1 MTKEKNPRHEDAG
14 ARYSFTIITA
24 IKPDRLTKTMKLNDK
39 GELVKTS
46 GGQILRGRAEVWTA
60 ETLNDF
66 AEALASLGHDQA
78 LTYGRP
84 VTESVHIVTKR
95 AYERAGRPDNAIPRD
110 NEHFQF
116 LAGGGV
122 LFVDYDPD
130 DGTPSKSADEVHAA
144 LYAAV
149 PSLKDK
155 GHIRWLSSSSNIVNT
170 TTGEDLTGERGR
182 RFYFF
187 VTDASDI
194 PRAGAALVTYLWA
207 AGYGY
212 IKVSKAGA
220 LLERTIVDGVV
231 WQPERLDFAA
241 GAYCVK
247 PLEQQRGAPVVVDGP
262 PLDTRR
268 DIPDPPTEI
277 IRLAEQ
283 NKAAAKAAI
292 RPEAEATKIR
302 FIETRASEMEAQSEG
317 NIEQHR
323 QTVRR
328 AVESGVLLGAYP
340 LTVQVADKL
349 QPITVEGVIADPD
362 TYNGCLTCDPLD
374 DEYDNGRLVGK
385 LYLKGTTPRLFTFRH
400 NRTFTLVRD
409 LVRVQIV
416 TGRTADATE
425 RVLQELN
432 SFPDVFDFGGSVVQ
446 VAGGN
451 VYRQDRA
458 SLRQLIGGRFQF
470 YRTKTQPN
478 GGNVEIALEPPA
490 AILDAILS
498 NGTQR
503 QLKRLTAVISAPV
516 MRLDGHLLTAEGYDP
531 DTCLVLELTP

>member
-14 ARYSFTIITA
+14 AKYSFTIITA
-24 IKPDRLTKTMKLNDK
+24 RNPARLTKTMTFKED
-39 GELVKTS
+39 GEIEKAS
-46 GGQILRGRAEVWTA
+46 GGQLLRGHAEVWTA
-60 ETLNDF
+60 ESLNDF
-66 AEALASLGHDQA
+66 AEVLASLGHDQA

-84 VTESVHIVTKR
+84 AADSVRIVTKK
-95 AYERAGRPDNAIPRD
+95 AYQRAGSPDNLVPRD

-116 LAGGGV
+116 PTSGGV
-122 LFVDYDPD
+122 FFIDYDPE
-130 DGTPSKSADEVHAA
+130 DGTTSKGADEVYAA
-144 LYAAV
+144 LCAAV
-149 PSLKDK
+149 PGLQGK

-170 TTGEDLTGERGR
+170 ATGEDLTGERGR

-187 VTDASDI
+187 VTNASDI
-194 PRAGAALVTYLWA
+194 PRAGAALITYLWA

-247 PLEQQRGAPVVVDGP
+247 PLEQQRGAPSVVDGP

-268 DIPDPPTEI
+268 DIPDPPSDI
-277 IRLAEQ
+277 VRLAQQ

-292 RPEAEATKIR
+292 RPAAEAAKAG
-302 FIETRASEMEAQSEG
+302 FIEARASEMETQSG
-317 NIEQHR
+317 GSIEQHR

-340 LTVQVADKL
+340 ITVQLASKL
-349 QPITVEGVIADPD
+349 QPITVEGIIADPD
-362 TYNGCLTCDPLD
+362 TYHGCLTCDPLD

-432 SFPDVFDFGGSVVQ
+432 SFPDVFDFGGGVVQ

-470 YRTKTQPN
+470 YRIKTQPN
-478 GGNVEIALEPPA
+478 GGSVEIALEPPS
-490 AILDAILS
+490 AILEAILS
-498 NGTQR
+498 NGTKR

-516 MRLDGHLLTAEGYDP
+516 MRQDGHLLTAEGYDP
-531 DTCLVLELTP
+531 DTCLVLELAQ

>member
-14 ARYSFTIITA
+14 AKYSFTIITA
-24 IKPDRLTKTMKLNDK
+24 RNPARLTKTMTFKED
-39 GELVKTS
+39 GEIEKAS
-46 GGQILRGRAEVWTA
+46 GGQLLRGHAEVWTA
-60 ETLNDF
+60 ESLNDF
-66 AEALASLGHDQA
+66 AEVLASLGHDQA

-84 VTESVHIVTKR
+84 AADSVRIVTKK
-95 AYERAGRPDNAIPRD
+95 AYQRAGSPDNLVPRD

-116 LAGGGV
+116 PTSGGV
-122 LFVDYDPD
+122 FFIDYDPE
-130 DGTPSKSADEVHAA
+130 DGTTSKGADEVYTA
-144 LYAAV
+144 LCAAV
-149 PSLKDK
+149 PGLQDK
-155 GHIRWLSSSSNIVNT
+155 GHIRWLSSSSNIVNMVS
-170 TTGEDLTGERGR
+170 GEDLTGERGR

-187 VTDASDI
+187 TTNASDI
-194 PRAGAALVTYLWA
+194 PRAGAALITYLWA

-247 PLEQQRGAPVVVDGP
+247 PLEQQRGAPSVVGGP

-277 IRLAEQ
+277 VRLAEQ

-292 RPEAEATKIR
+292 RPEAEAAKIR
-302 FIETRASEMEAQSEG
+302 FIETRASEMEAQSGG

-328 AVESGVLLGAYP
+328 AVESGALVGAYP
-340 LTVQVADKL
+340 LTVQFAGKL
-349 QPITVEGVIADPD
+349 QPVTVEGVIADPD

-432 SFPDVFDFGGSVVQ
+432 SFPDVFDFGGGVVQ
-446 VAGGN
+446 VASGN

-478 GGNVEIALEPPA
+478 GGTVEIALEPPN

-531 DTCLVLELTP
+531 DTCLVLELAQ